1 VDQPTVPN
9 LLSRAEVLR
18 GLPARRAS
26 TLLYAIECRTAQ
38 RMVRTRQATARL
50 ATERTAEHQERVF
63 LDALAKGRE
72 LPIRPS
78 IQDVERYAADWAML
92 VPADPA
98 VRAVLGALLGN
109 KYAFRHKDVPR
120 LRGVLGLDTAQV
132 ADEYTRQHGAPLA
145 RIFATRTSWR
155 ERRRWLLANAAQ
167 HLEALPPF
175 WTVFALTLTEMIGA
189 AILALPTAVAGIG
202 TDRCGPPARLGVINV
217 ITIVGLSE
225 AFARDGNVRYGHFYF
240 GRLVTDFLGNDR
252 SPLVTRL
259 LLGLV
264 SVLLVADCVGSLLA
278 YCIGITSTL
287 AEASGVSAAIWGLLL
302 LAVVLYFL
310 RRETLDLTSASAMLI
325 GAINLSL
332 LVLLIL
338 FVLPHVN
345 IANLLATNL
354 AWSTT
359 SPVDPATLGLIFG
372 VILAAYFGHFSTGTL
387 RPSR

>member
-1 VDQPTVPN
+1 V
-9 LLSRAEVLR
+9 
-18 GLPARRAS
+18 
-26 TLLYAIECRTAQ
+26 
-38 RMVRTRQATARL
+38 
-50 ATERTAEHQERVF
+50 
-63 LDALAKGRE
+63 
-72 LPIRPS
+72 
-78 IQDVERYAADWAML
+78 
-92 VPADPA
+92 
-98 VRAVLGALLGN
+98 ALL
-109 KYAFRHKDVPR
+109 
-120 LRGVLGLDTAQV
+120 
-132 ADEYTRQHGAPLA
+132 LA
-145 RIFATRTSWR
+145 
-155 ERRRWLLANAAQ
+155 
-167 HLEALPPF
+167 
-175 WTVFALTLTEMIGA
+175 
-189 AILALPTAVAGIG
+189 
-202 TDRCGPPARLGVINV
+202 LGVINV

-310 RRETLDLTSASAMLI
+310 RRETLDLTIASAMLI

-338 FVLPHVN
+338 LVLPHVN